1 MGGLIKTYNHASCI
15 LIPGKFTLILGS
27 IVLYKAIREVMKSPH
42 KRLNFNVLF
51 AVSAVMMYLFYCCVQ
66 PYDPP
71 EIRNADSFLVVDGSL
86 NVAPLV
92 GSRIKLTRTQ
102 NIVEKGIP
110 DAEKEAIVRIE
121 GDKGSNFLFVE
132 GQPGTYTLGAV
143 TYAQNEKFR
152 LHIKTREGKE
162 YVSLYVPIIKTPPI
176 DSVVYRLSPA
186 NAGAQIYVNTHDPL
200 NATHFYR
207 WSFEET
213 WEYRAPLYSAFEIL
227 GKQIKLRSE
236 DVNTCW
242 SSAKSS
248 QIFLAS
254 SVKLSKDVIQDVPIA
269 YVPTVSGKLR
279 RKYSILVRQY
289 GLSQPEFE
297 YWTALS
303 KTTETTGSLFDPQ
316 PSQITGN
323 ISCVSDPKELVFGFF
338 SASSTQEKRLFIT
351 EQLGGL
357 TLQDNSCVPLDT
369 LPDVEA
375 IRMFEQLSH
384 LILIEFPIP
393 GQQKPWY
400 IMGSPECS
408 DCRLQGGTTKKP
420 DFW

>member
-1 MGGLIKTYNHASCI
+1 
-15 LIPGKFTLILGS
+15 
-27 IVLYKAIREVMKSPH
+27 MKSPH
-42 KRLNFNVLF
+42 RFFYFTVFVTVLTT
-51 AVSAVMMYLFYCCVQ
+51 VMYLFDGCVK

-71 EIRNADSFLVVDGSL
+71 EITNAESFLVVDGSL
-86 NVAPLV
+86 NVTPLA
-92 GSRIKLTRTQ
+92 GSQIKLSRTQ
-102 NIVEKGIP
+102 NISKNGIP
-110 DAEKEAIVRIE
+110 DAEKQAVVRVE
-121 GDKGSNFLFVE
+121 GDKGSNFSFVE
-132 GQPGTYTLGAV
+132 RQPGTYTLGAV

-152 LHIKTREGKE
+152 IHIKTKDGKE
-162 YVSLYVPIIKTPPI
+162 YVSLYVPVIKTPSI

-200 NATHFYR
+200 NNTHFYR

-213 WEYRAPLYSAFEIL
+213 WEYQAPLYSAFEIV

-236 DVNTCW
+236 DINTCW

-254 SVKLSKDVIQDVPIA
+254 SVKLSQDVIQDVPLI

-289 GLSQPEFE
+289 GLSQQEFE

-303 KTTETTGSLFDPQ
+303 KTNETTGSLFDPQ

-323 ISCVSDPKELVFGFF
+323 ISCVSDPKELIFGFF

-357 TLQDNSCVPLDT
+357 TLQDNICVPLDT

-375 IRMFEQLSH
+375 IRISEQLSH

-408 DCRLQGGTTKKP
+408 DCRLQGGTTKRP